1 MILSAKILHH
11 ADYFV
16 RDDLPG
22 FYWRFLMY
30 TKFIITWLILGLG
43 CLAWSAL
50 SAKRLADTDPEDTN
64 GCRLY
69 LRVLLWTL
77 WIGGALLGMSFG
89 GFIVSRI

>member
-1 MILSAKILHH
+1 
-11 ADYFV
+11 
-16 RDDLPG
+16 
-22 FYWRFLMY
+22 MY

-50 SAKRLADTDPEDTN
+50 SAKRLADADPEDTN
-64 GCRLY
+64 DCRLY

>member
-1 MILSAKILHH
+1 MILSAKILHY

-50 SAKRLADTDPEDTN
+50 SAKRLADADPEDTN
-64 GCRLY
+64 DCRLY

>member
-1 MILSAKILHH
+1 MILSAKILHY